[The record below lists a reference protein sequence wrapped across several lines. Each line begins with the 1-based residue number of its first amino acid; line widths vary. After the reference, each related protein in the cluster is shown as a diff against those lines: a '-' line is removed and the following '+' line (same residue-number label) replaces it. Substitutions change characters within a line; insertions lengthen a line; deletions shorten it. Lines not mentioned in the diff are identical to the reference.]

1 MAKSLVMSDNAI
13 VIATVDE
20 LLVLQTNPKVYS
32 VSLRQKN
39 VGDERVGGR
48 NVDLDP

>member
-1 MAKSLVMSDNAI
+1 MSDNAAI
-13 VIATVDE
+13 IATIGE
-20 LLVLQTNPKVYS
+20 LLVLQTNLKVYL

-48 NVDLDP
+48 NVNLDP

>member
-1 MAKSLVMSDNAI
+1 MAKSLLMSDNAA
-13 VIATVDE
+13 VIATIGE
-20 LLVLQTNPKVYS
+20 LLVLQTNLNVYS

-48 NVDLDP
+48 NVNLDP